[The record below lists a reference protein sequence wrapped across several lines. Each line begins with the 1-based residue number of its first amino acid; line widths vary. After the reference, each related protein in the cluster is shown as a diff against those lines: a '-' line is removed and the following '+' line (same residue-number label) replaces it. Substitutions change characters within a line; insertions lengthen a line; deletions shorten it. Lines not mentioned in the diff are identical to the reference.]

1 MKVYNV
7 RYGVEFD
14 LEPDSGL
21 VLESATEQTAS
32 EGEESRPES
41 TESNSRSPG
50 FVITDEAEL
59 DEGFERTG
67 GHILDSSVLCNEYL
81 IMSQLQD
88 SATLLEEA
96 QSSMERLEEH
106 IISGIKTLQ
115 HFTEYGDFGLSLQAT
130 ADPQIE
136 NDSHVVPAGGIE
148 TDQEV
153 GNGDVSPVLEA
164 EIDSQFGSSK
174 DWTSTSSSEV
184 HFQVRGSKDA
194 SGFMASVGGQDVD
207 TCSVAKVTE
216 EGESKAAGMDVPS
229 DLHREIALRDRARL
243 LSAPLS
249 YGFCSVV
256 EPPVTNRPPVNRR
269 KAGIGPTIR
278 CITSAT
284 KGLHHSQSARTLPTN
299 GNKADLSES
308 VKRRATISGA
318 GYGEAQHTA
327 RQEEEEEE
335 EGVCGDYNPSL
346 QHIIDF
352 SAWVR
357 NKECQKDL
365 RMKGQ
370 VSTAHQSP
378 RQAVGN
384 ASAAARGLEPVIG
397 ENNDLD
403 FPSTL
408 LETKW
413 FETFDLMQEII
424 EELKGPLNKEPAV
437 RKVPGRQA
445 SHTAEGY
452 LPGFLQGGGGPLLD
466 STTAGPSSAKGH
478 PLAASMNEDSEI
490 SAIIDS
496 GLTSKDT
503 LQISE
508 NTKDPASVNDSSPNS
523 DSAVGPVGGSSLNS
537 KD

>member
-1 MKVYNV
+1 MTSGQSLVPDTRVPQPYHDLVKTGLSLRERGRTVHLRDIRYVLRSDLKVPRRSSVSQTPAFPPAAAPVPARSACGHRLYPDLQEVQRGGQDVVDGTEPPQYSSLGMETKDLLYYEMDHVSRLSSSASSCVPRCPRTLSSASPSDRSFAEAEWAVPSRSSRFTEHRGADGCVETHPNAVATTQRKPHMDQKLRGEEYPESREGVGSQAAASQPPGERMKVYNV

-308 VKRRATISGA
+308 VKRRAT
-318 GYGEAQHTA
+318 
-327 RQEEEEEE
+327 
-335 EGVCGDYNPSL
+335 SL
-346 QHIIDF
+346 I
-352 SAWVR
+352 
-357 NKECQKDL
+357 
-365 RMKGQ
+365 
-370 VSTAHQSP
+370 
-378 RQAVGN
+378 
-384 ASAAARGLEPVIG
+384 
-397 ENNDLD
+397 
-403 FPSTL
+403 
-408 LETKW
+408 
-413 FETFDLMQEII
+413 
-424 EELKGPLNKEPAV
+424 
-437 RKVPGRQA
+437 
-445 SHTAEGY
+445 
-452 LPGFLQGGGGPLLD
+452 
-466 STTAGPSSAKGH
+466 
-478 PLAASMNEDSEI
+478 
-490 SAIIDS
+490 
-496 GLTSKDT
+496 
-503 LQISE
+503 
-508 NTKDPASVNDSSPNS
+508 
-523 DSAVGPVGGSSLNS
+523 
-537 KD
+537 